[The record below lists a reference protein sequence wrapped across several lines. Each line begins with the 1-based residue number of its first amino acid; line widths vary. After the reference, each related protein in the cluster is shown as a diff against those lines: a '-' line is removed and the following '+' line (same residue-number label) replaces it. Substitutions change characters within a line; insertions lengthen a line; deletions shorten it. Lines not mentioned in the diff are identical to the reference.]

1 MMKETIIPIFTGEK
15 LDKLMADPE
24 LKGQMAPYESDE
36 AGNFYL
42 GVLAD
47 VFIGDVVNHTCLWI
61 ARMRFALGL
70 ENTFVFTKK
79 EGNDWA
85 SVLSKDDYLLL
96 YDAKKLGLWMG

>member
-47 VFIGDVVNHTCLWI
+47 VFIGDVVYHTCLWI

-70 ENTFVFTKK
+70 ENTCVFTKK
-79 EGNDWA
+79 EGNDWV